1 MAGID
6 VGGGGRNRGVGAD
19 INMVPFI
26 DLLLVT
32 VAFLLITAVWTTNAR
47 LNANAQ
53 LPGEVGPS
61 PEAPS
66 KMLHVHVRADS
77 FTLSWQQGSLVVSQQ
92 EVVKSAGDHRFEAL
106 REAIAKEYRDNG
118 VHHSVDDLE
127 SDRAI
132 LHTPDNLTY
141 GEIIEVMDA
150 VASAKREVR
159 DGERVAM
166 VPAFSPTFAVR

>member
-6 VGGGGRNRGVGAD
+6 VGGGKKRSVDAD
-19 INMVPFI
+19 VNMIPFI

-32 VAFLLITAVWTTNAR
+32 VAFLLITAVWTTNSR

-53 LPGEVGPS
+53 LPGETGPT

-66 KMLHVHVRADS
+66 KMLHVHVHADT

-92 EVVKSAGDHRFEAL
+92 DIVKSAGDHRYDAL

-118 VHHSVDDLE
+118 VHHNVDDFE

-132 LHTPDNLTY
+132 LHTPDNSTY

-159 DGERVAM
+159 DGDRVAM
-166 VPAFSPTFAVR
+166 VPAFSPTFAIR